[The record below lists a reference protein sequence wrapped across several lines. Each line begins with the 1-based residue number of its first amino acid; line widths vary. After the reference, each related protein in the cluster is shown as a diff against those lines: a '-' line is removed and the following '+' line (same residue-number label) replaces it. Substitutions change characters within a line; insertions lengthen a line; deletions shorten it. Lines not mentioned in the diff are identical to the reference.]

1 MLKNNCFLIL
11 IFIVFFINGCNRINN
26 KQDIKDKNITKLAKV
41 NNHIITTKILGKKAN
56 RFNNLNSNLKKI
68 IVDKLIDDEI
78 LIQYAL
84 DKNSSYSIENEN
96 KRAKWGLLSLSKLFL
111 ELNNH
116 KLNDDNLKLIYE
128 KNKKKYWHDEFVK
141 VSHIL
146 VKTEKEAN
154 KIIFDLNNSSD
165 INKIFIDI
173 CKNKSLDK
181 RTSGNGGYLGIFNP
195 QIMPIPLKEA
205 VNKLSIHSYTHKA
218 IKTKYGYDILYL
230 HDKRQKGYFSFEEVK
245 KQIMLQENKKR
256 MDKWASFLLK
266 KLRKDANVSYLYDIK
281 NSK

>member
-11 IFIVFFINGCNRINN
+11 IFIVFSINGCNSINN
-26 KQDIKDKNITKLAKV
+26 KQDIKDINITKLAKV
-41 NNHIITTKILGKKAN
+41 NNHIITTKVLGKKAN
-56 RFNNLNSNLKKI
+56 TFNNLNSNLKKN

-84 DKNSSYSIENEN
+84 DKNSSYSTMDEN

-111 ELNNH
+111 ESNNS
-116 KLNDDNLKLIYE
+116 KLNDDNLSLLYE
-128 KNKKKYWHDEFVK
+128 KNKKNYWHDEFVK

-146 VKTEKEAN
+146 VKTEAEAN
-154 KIIFDLNNSSD
+154 KIILVLNNSS
-165 INKIFIDI
+165 NKNKTFIDI
-173 CKNKSLDK
+173 CKNKSIDK
-181 RTSGNGGYLGIFNP
+181 RTSESGGYLGIFNP
-195 QIMPIPLKEA
+195 KIMPIPLKEA
-205 VNKLSIHSYTHKA
+205 INKLSVHSYTHKA

-256 MDKWASFLLK
+256 MNKWASSLLK
-266 KLRKDANVSYLYDIK
+266 KLRKDANISYLYDIK